1 MSWAAADGTCKR
13 VDRDGND
20 RPAPVPCQDARMS
33 DGILILVAGLL
44 LAAGIAASLLAGR
57 VRLPSLVL
65 FLGVGMAIGSDG
77 TGWIDFDDYELA
89 RRIGVIAL
97 ALILFEG
104 GLAVRWVELR
114 AIARPAILLAS
125 FGTIITAAITG
136 VGAYWLFDLSLLEAL
151 LIGAILSA
159 TDGAAIFALLR
170 GSRLRRRVAR
180 TLEGEAGLNDPMAVL
195 LVIGFV
201 TWIDQPGYGFGDMVL
216 LFVRQLGIGLVV
228 GFGIGLLAV
237 VAFRRLRLGAA
248 GMYPV
253 MAVTTAALAYGSADA
268 MHGSGFL
275 AVYLAGA
282 VLAAASIPA
291 LHTIEAFHQ
300 GAAWVAQI
308 TVFLTLGLLVFP
320 SQLGDVWVE
329 GVVIG
334 LLSVAVARPVAV
346 IVATAFDRFT
356 AAERLVLGWAGLRGA
371 VPVVL
376 ATFPV
381 IVAIPDSERFFNIVF
396 FAVVISTVLQGATV
410 EPLARRLRV
419 TTTRPALP
427 RPVGDTGT
435 IQRLGAELIEWTV
448 EPGDAI
454 AGTMVRDLGLPREAL
469 ITLIVRGTQAVPP
482 RGSTRI
488 AAGDALHMMVRA
500 EAADQ
505 VPDLLERWRD
515 APG

>member
-1 MSWAAADGTCKR
+1 
-13 VDRDGND
+13 
-20 RPAPVPCQDARMS
+20 MS
-33 DGILILVAGLL
+33 DGVLILVAGAL
-44 LAAGIAASLLAGR
+44 LATGIAASLLAGR
-57 VRLPSLVL
+57 VRLPALVL

-77 TGWIDFDDYELA
+77 AGWIDFEDYELA

-104 GLAVRWVELR
+104 GLAVRWAELR
-114 AIARPAILLAS
+114 VVARPAILLAS
-125 FGTIITAAITG
+125 VGTLITAAITG
-136 VGAYWLFDLSLLEAL
+136 VGAYWLFDFSLLEAL
-151 LIGAILSA
+151 LLGAILSA

-170 GSRLRRRVAR
+170 GSSLRRRVAR
-180 TLEGEAGLNDPMAVL
+180 TLEGEAGLNDPIAVL

-201 TWIDQPGYGFGDMVL
+201 TWIDEPDFGVLDMMW
-216 LFVRQLGIGLVV
+216 LFVRQLTIGAAA
-228 GFGIGLLAV
+228 GFGVGLLGV
-237 VAFRRLRLGAA
+237 IAFRRLRLGAA

-253 MAVTTAALAYGSADA
+253 MAITTAALAYGSADA
-268 MHGSGFL
+268 AHGSGFL

-282 VLAAASIPA
+282 VLATASIPA

-308 TVFLTLGLLVFP
+308 AVFLTLGLLVFP
-320 SQLGDVWVE
+320 SRLGDVWIE

-334 LLSVAVARPVAV
+334 LLSVALARPVAV
-346 IVATAFDRFT
+346 MVTTAFEAFT
-356 AAERLVLGWAGLRGA
+356 PSERIVLGWAGLRGA

-381 IVAIPDSERFFNIVF
+381 IAAIPDSERFFDIVF
-396 FAVVISTVLQGATV
+396 FAVVLSTVLQGATV
-410 EPLARRLRV
+410 EPLARVLRV

-427 RPVGDTGT
+427 RPIGDTGT

-448 EPGDAI
+448 EPDDAI
-454 AGTMVRDLGLPREAL
+454 AGTLVRDLGLPREAL
-469 ITLIVRGTQAVPP
+469 ITLIVRGAEAIPP

-488 AAGDALHMMVRA
+488 ESGDALHMMVRA

-505 VPDLLERWRD
+505 IPDLLERWRD
-515 APG
+515 APA